1 MKKARMLNSDI
12 KTNEAEVARALAE
25 KDLDAAR
32 KDPKSIYWC
41 LACGG
46 TRMAGDG
53 DGTLITT
60 RGFLNPTPN
69 HTALRQT
76 RATWMSRKGKGEVA
90 TQCSKCRSVIVP
102 TDEQL
107 IRMDVKK
114 LKDVKEESELRLGS
128 SSSS

>member
-1 MKKARMLNSDI
+1 MKLMW
-12 KTNEAEVARALAE
+12 ALPTGTYCASAHPIAE

-90 TQCSKCRSVIVP
+90 TQCSKCASAA
-102 TDEQL
+102 L
-107 IRMDVKK
+107 
-114 LKDVKEESELRLGS
+114 S
-128 SSSS
+128 SCRQMSS